1 MCYVYDYVKAIFS
14 PVEDVMKFICLR
26 KTTNILTVFIMAV
39 IVGCGGVSSN
49 EMSAMEAQ
57 TRSTEA
63 AENRV
68 KDLRAE
74 KSAKE
79 AEVAEKSATKSA
91 LQDRLAATKFNL
103 DN

>member
-1 MCYVYDYVKAIFS
+1 
-14 PVEDVMKFICLR
+14 MKFTSSR
-26 KTTNILTVFIMAV
+26 KTANVLTVFITAI

-63 AENRV
+63 AENKV
-68 KDLRAE
+68 KALRAE

>member
-1 MCYVYDYVKAIFS
+1 
-14 PVEDVMKFICLR
+14 MKFKITSFR
-26 KTTNILTVFIMAV
+26 KFSTSLALMAV
-39 IVGCGGVSSN
+39 AVVVGCGGVSSN
-49 EMSAMEAQ
+49 EMSALEAQ

-63 AENRV
+63 AEQKV
-68 KDLRAE
+68 VALRA
-74 KSAKE
+74 KKAAKE

>member
-1 MCYVYDYVKAIFS
+1 
-14 PVEDVMKFICLR
+14 MKFIYFR
-26 KTTNILTVFIMAV
+26 KITSVCAVFVTTV

-63 AENRV
+63 AENKV
-68 KDLRAE
+68 KALRAE